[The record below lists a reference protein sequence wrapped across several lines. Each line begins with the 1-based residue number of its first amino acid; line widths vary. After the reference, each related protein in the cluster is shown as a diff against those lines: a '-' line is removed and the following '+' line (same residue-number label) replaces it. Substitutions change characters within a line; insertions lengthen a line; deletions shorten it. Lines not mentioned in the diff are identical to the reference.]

1 MCCVRRVRRE
11 VILEGKVEENVA
23 RALNART
30 ATEKEDIESQWV
42 AWLLGILYLCRGEIS
57 EVTPGAELTLRR
69 PSFLTAFVTSE
80 VRRAS

>member
-1 MCCVRRVRRE
+1 

-30 ATEKEDIESQWV
+30 ATEKKDIGSQSV
-42 AWLLGILYLCRGEIS
+42 AWPLGILYLCRGEIS

-69 PSFLTAFVTSE
+69 P
-80 VRRAS
+80 